1 MTRWVHP
8 GIVTLGGWLV
18 LGPVTVIDRSP
29 ALAWSDVGAGISLVL
44 LGFLFGSR
52 RTWVPWAITFVGI
65 WVLLAPFVI
74 GAPSLIAY
82 AHGTLVGGI
91 VITLGVMDLSFR
103 GRR

>member
-18 LGPVTVIDRSP
+18 LGAATIVPRSA
-29 ALAWSDVGAGISLVL
+29 ALAWSNLGAGVSLVL
-44 LGFLFGSR
+44 LGFLFGSP
-52 RTWVPWAITFVGI
+52 RTWVPWATAFVGV

-82 AHGTLVGGI
+82 AHGTVVGGI
-91 VITLGVMDLSFR
+91 IIMLAVMDLSFR

>member
-29 ALAWSDVGAGISLVL
+29 ALAWSDVGAGVSLGL
-44 LGFLFGSR
+44 LGFLFGSP
-52 RTWVPWAITFVGI
+52 RTWVPWATGFVGV

-74 GAPSLIAY
+74 GATSLIAY
-82 AHGTLVGGI
+82 AHGTVVGGI
-91 VITLGVMDLSFR
+91 VIMLAVMDLVIR
-103 GRR
+103 GRT